1 MGRQERQ
8 LGFSDWERSVV
19 KKQTRR
25 EKFLSQMEEVVPW
38 SALLSLI
45 ASFYPVQ
52 GPQEGRLAETMLRI
66 HLMQN
71 WYCLSDE
78 AMEDAL
84 IEVESMRRFAHLD
97 FAKGSIPDAST
108 ILAFRHFLEKYD
120 LGEKIFER
128 VGEYEQGLLLRE
140 GTVAEPPSFMAHL
153 HQGREEGERP
163 GDASNPQG

>member
-1 MGRQERQ
+1 MGRQERR

-25 EKFLSQMEEVVPW
+25 EKFLSEMEKVVPW

-52 GPQEGRLAETMLRI
+52 GPQGGRLAETMLRI

-97 FAKGSIPDAST
+97 LAKGSIPDAST

-120 LGEKIFER
+120 LGEKIFGR
-128 VGEYEQGLLLRE
+128 VGEYLREQGLLLRE
-140 GTVAEPPSFMAHL
+140 GTVV
-153 HQGREEGERP
+153 
-163 GDASNPQG
+163 DATIVHAPTSTRNEKR

>member
-8 LGFSDWERSVV
+8 LGFSDGSAVLSRS
-19 KKQTRR
+19 RR
-25 EKFLSQMEEVVPW
+25 EKFLSKMEEVVPW

-97 FAKGSIPDAST
+97 LAKGWIPDART
-108 ILAFRHFLEKYD
+108 ILAFRHFLEKHD
-120 LGEKIFER
+120 LGAKLFER

-140 GTVAEPPSFMAHL
+140 GTVVDATIIHHSCTHL
-153 HQGREEGERP
+153 HQEREEGERL
-163 GDASNPQG
+163 GDA

>member
-25 EKFLSQMEEVVPW
+25 EKFL
-38 SALLSLI
+38 I

-52 GPQEGRLAETMLRI
+52 GPQGGRLAETMLRI
-66 HLMQN
+66 HLMQH

-84 IEVESMRRFAHLD
+84 IEVESMRRFAHLHL
-97 FAKGSIPDAST
+97 AKGWIPDAST
-108 ILAFRHFLEKYD
+108 ILAFRHFLEKHD
-120 LGEKIFER
+120 LGAKLFER
-128 VGEYEQGLLLRE
+128 VGEVRTRSAAE
-140 GTVAEPPSFMAHL
+140 GRHGCGYHHHSCTHL
-153 HQGREEGERP
+153 HQEREEGERP